1 MGKVKNWLMAMED
14 AAHAAIGDGLSEKN
28 ALEYMG
34 TVMAASGHPSSPKD
48 LKEVYDNVK
57 NPPEDLSP

>member
-14 AAHAAIGDGLSEKN
+14 AAGAAIHDGLGKTE
-28 ALEYMG
+28 ALEYMS
-34 TVMAASGHPSSPKD
+34 TVMAAAGEPTTKD
-48 LKEVYDNVK
+48 TLEEVYNGVL

>member
-1 MGKVKNWLMAMED
+1 MGKVKSWLMAMED
-14 AAHAAIGDGLSEKN
+14 AAHAAIHQNLSKKN

-34 TVMAASGHPSSPKD
+34 TVMAAAGYPSSAID